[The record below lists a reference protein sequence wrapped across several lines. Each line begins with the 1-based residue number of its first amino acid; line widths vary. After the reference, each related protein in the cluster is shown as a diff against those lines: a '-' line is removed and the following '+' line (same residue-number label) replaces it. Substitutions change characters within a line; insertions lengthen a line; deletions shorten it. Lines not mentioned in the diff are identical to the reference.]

1 MTFSCDFFINR
12 LQISG
17 NDHRLSGKLLVISFL
32 PYFFSQIDG
41 RHEKDFRSW
50 CVFLDLI
57 QQSCD
62 SLSNYICGCSKTV
75 LQSLVPSIRVITSA
89 WACVSRSVGRSA
101 VPFLPSRSD
110 LRKPL
115 FFRTVLP
122 RSRDILLYSVF
133 PGEGLSSVLPT
144 VVSLCSLR
152 HIPMYWNLQSII
164 PVSFHHI
171 PI

>member
-1 MTFSCDFFINR
+1 MGEESESAEPVRR
-12 LQISG
+12 LHSQMP
-17 NDHRLSGKLLVISFL
+17 HRLNQALHSH
-32 PYFFSQIDG
+32 PQHMG
-41 RHEKDFRSW
+41 RARKR
-50 CVFLDLI
+50 
-57 QQSCD
+57 
-62 SLSNYICGCSKTV
+62 V

-164 PVSFHHI
+164 SVSFYHI
-171 PI
+171 PTCLVCYYLNE